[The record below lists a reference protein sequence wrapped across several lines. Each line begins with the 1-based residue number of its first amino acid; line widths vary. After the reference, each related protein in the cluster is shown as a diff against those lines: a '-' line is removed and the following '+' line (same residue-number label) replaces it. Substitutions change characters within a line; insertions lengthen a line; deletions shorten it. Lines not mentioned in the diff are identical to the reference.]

1 MDFKKT
7 FINIALLGLIVFGIM
22 SFAIIFQA
30 DNGSKERL
38 TNNQI
43 INDSYNS
50 LYGNLSNSDTVAN
63 EQNSIFGNVT
73 PTESYGE
80 VQIDSVVSPTKAFK
94 SLILGTYN
102 VLIKLPGQILGVPPV
117 VTAVIS
123 AILIL
128 LLIIGIWAI
137 WKGAISN

>member
-7 FINIALLGLIVFGIM
+7 FINFALLGLLVFGIM
-22 SFAIIFQA
+22 SFVIIFQS
-30 DNGSKERL
+30 DNGATEKI
-38 TNNQI
+38 TDNQL
-43 INDSYNS
+43 INTTYNS
-50 LYGNLSNSDTVAN
+50 LYGNLSNADNTAN

-102 VLIKLPGQILGVPPV
+102 ILIKLPQQILGVSPV
-117 VTAVIS
+117 VTAIIS
-123 AILIL
+123 AILIM

-137 WKGAISN
+137 WKGAIS

>member
-7 FINIALLGLIVFGIM
+7 FINFALLGLIVFGIM
-22 SFAIIFQA
+22 SFAIIFQN
-30 DNGSKERL
+30 DNSSTERL

-50 LYGNLSNSDTVAN
+50 LYGNLSNADTTAN

-102 VLIKLPGQILGVPPV
+102 ILIKLPQQILGVSPV

-137 WKGAISN
+137 WKGAIS